1 MNLNEIRLISAG
13 NLFYSHGVNRCIQM
27 RTREGV
33 NQLFA
38 TMFSARTVDERSV
51 HLPPAARRRYFTAS
65 WLTPSYYAVAVFPT
79 IRCVLLRRS
88 DPALPG
94 AFPRML
100 RLTAE
105 HKTPVWIGG
114 GLRPLPDR
122 SFVKS
127 LVKIWT
133 NAHRCNA
140 IAPAAVTSN
149 QLWILRARR
158 CSVAWKPLA
167 RDR

>member
-1 MNLNEIRLISAG
+1 MNLNEIRLISAA

-38 TMFSARTVDERSV
+38 TMFSASTVDERSV

-94 AFPRML
+94 AFPRSISPDAPC
-100 RLTAE
+100 LTAE
-105 HKTPVWIGG
+105 YKMPVWVGG

-127 LVKIWT
+127 LVKI
-133 NAHRCNA
+133 
-140 IAPAAVTSN
+140 
-149 QLWILRARR
+149 
-158 CSVAWKPLA
+158 
-167 RDR
+167 